1 MHHFSV
7 HKTQTRNHIE
17 PNSLPFRPIG
27 VSFLIFKQE
36 KTEKHQPRK
45 KNQWNKLPNP
55 SIYLLVNCVKKEMFL
70 KAQVFYLLCSMFI
83 SFFSFIFSVQWQ
95 FCFFI

>member
-17 PNSLPFRPIG
+17 PNSLPLRPIG

-45 KNQWNKLPNP
+45 KING
-55 SIYLLVNCVKKEMFL
+55 INCRIP
-70 KAQVFYLLCSMFI
+70 QYIC
-83 SFFSFIFSVQWQ
+83 
-95 FCFFI
+95 